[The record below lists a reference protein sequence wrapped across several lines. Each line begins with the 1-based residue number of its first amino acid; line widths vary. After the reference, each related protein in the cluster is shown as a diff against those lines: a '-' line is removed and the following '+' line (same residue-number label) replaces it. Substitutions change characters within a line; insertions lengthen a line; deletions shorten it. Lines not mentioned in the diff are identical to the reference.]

1 MTKRYASTERKVH
14 KKITTR
20 YAPKERPIKKIPV
33 VFKREGYEEGK

>member
-20 YAPKERPIKKIPV
+20 YAPKERPIKKYPLYL
-33 VFKREGYEEGK
+33 KRRV